1 MSKSK
6 NKNGNGKVIRTQA
19 DMDKAVKSINNILR
33 RDKAKG
39 ARLYVPELTWMFFL
53 RYLDLMEEAEAQQ
66 SAALGATF
74 TPSLCAPYR
83 WRDWAAPF
91 DYKRSL
97 AELQAA
103 QAPGWKRAELTGQG
117 STLGDYLRF
126 VNGDLFPHLQTLGEN
141 SNATNKQKVIAE
153 IFRNKE
159 RTILASETNLQDA
172 LDRVHALSEAQV
184 SEQHMFPMSQALES
198 LLPSLGEK
206 KNDGGQFFTPREV
219 IRVIIKTVNP
229 QLGRSVY
236 DPCAGTCG
244 FLIEAFKHLMDQDP
258 AATQI
263 QQLKTETLWAREDA
277 GEAIPIALANMVLH
291 GVDLPR
297 IWHGN
302 TLTKAETYGDL
313 FSGAPQQFD
322 YILTN
327 PPFGSKEGKDAQQ
340 HFAYKCGKAQILFL
354 QHIISS
360 LVDGGTCGMVIDEG
374 VLFHTKTAAYK
385 QTKRKLLDECHLWC
399 IISLPQGVFVNA
411 GAGVKTDLLFFTKG
425 PSTDRVW
432 YYDMTLTPEFKP
444 RKVNKSNPMLFDDFD
459 DFFERLAL
467 RSDDPGKISE
477 RSWYVTID
485 EIRAKNYDLKATNQ
499 NAPDLS
505 DKRTPA
511 ELIKIIEEAQAEIA
525 AGLAEL
531 KK

>member
-1 MSKSK
+1 MTRHVNSNS
-6 NKNGNGKVIRTQA
+6 NGRIIQTQA
-19 DMDKAVKSINNILR
+19 DMDKAVKAINNILR

-53 RYLDLMEEAEAQQ
+53 RYLDLMEESEAQRA
-66 SAALGATF
+66 SALGATF
-74 TPSLCAPYR
+74 RPSLEASYR

-91 DYKRSL
+91 DHKKPTAQLKS
-97 AELQAA
+97 E
-103 QAPGWKRAELTGQG
+103 QAPGWKRAELTGEG

-126 VNGDLFPHLQTLGEN
+126 VNGDLFPHLQRLGEN
-141 SNATNKQKVIAE
+141 ANATNKQKVIAE

-159 RTILASETNLQDA
+159 RTVLASETNLQDA
-172 LDRVHALSEAQV
+172 LDRIHALSEAQI

-229 QLGRSVY
+229 RLGRTVY

-244 FLIEAFKHLMDQDP
+244 FLIEAFKHLMAQHP
-258 AATQI
+258 TATQI

-277 GEAIPIALANMVLH
+277 AEAIPIALANMVLH

-297 IWHGN
+297 LWHGN
-302 TLTKAETYGDL
+302 TLTRAETYGEL
-313 FSGAPQQFD
+313 FTGAPAQFD
-322 YILTN
+322 YIFTN
-327 PPFGSKEGKDAQQ
+327 PPFGSKEGRDAQQ
-340 HFAYKCGKAQILFL
+340 YFDYKCGKAQILFL
-354 QHIISS
+354 QHIIAS
-360 LVDGGTCGMVIDEG
+360 LAEAGTCGMVIDEG
-374 VLFHTKTAAYK
+374 VLFHTKTAAYR
-385 QTKRKLLDECHLWC
+385 QTKRKLLDECDLWC

-425 PSTDRVW
+425 RPTDQVW

-444 RKVNKSNPMLFDDFD
+444 RKVNKGNPMLLDDFAD
-459 DFFERLAL
+459 LFQRLAL
-467 RSDDPGKISE
+467 PAADPGRVSA
-477 RSWYVTID
+477 RSWYVTIE
-485 EIRAKNYDLKATNQ
+485 EIRARGYDLKATNP

-511 ELIKIIEEAQAEIA
+511 ELIRIIEEAQAEIA
-525 AGLAEL
+525 AGLAAL
-531 KK
+531 KQ

>member
-1 MSKSK
+1 MSKNS
-6 NKNGNGKVIRTQA
+6 NKNSNNRTIRTQA
-19 DMDKAVKSINNILR
+19 DMDKAVKAINNILR

-53 RYLDLMEEAEAQQ
+53 RYLDLMEESEKQKAE
-66 SAALGATF
+66 ALGAAS
-74 TPSLCAPYR
+74 TPSLSAPYR

-91 DYKRSL
+91 NHKIPAR
-97 AELQAA
+97 ELKTAH
-103 QAPGWKRAELTGQG
+103 APGWKRAELTGNG
-117 STLGDYLRF
+117 STLGDYLKF
-126 VNGDLFPHLQTLGEN
+126 VNGELFPHLQKLGEN
-141 SNATNKQKVIAE
+141 ANATNKQKVIAE

-159 RTILASETNLQDA
+159 RTVLASETNLQDA
-172 LDRVHALSEAQV
+172 LDRVHALSEALI

-198 LLPSLGEK
+198 LLPNLGEK
-206 KNDGGQFFTPREV
+206 KNDGGQFFTPREI
-219 IRVIIKTVNP
+219 IRVIIQTVNP

-236 DPCAGTCG
+236 DPCSGTCG
-244 FLIEAFKHLMDQDP
+244 FLIEAFKHLMMQQP
-258 AATQI
+258 TATQI

-277 GEAIPIALANMVLH
+277 AEAIPIALANMVLH

-302 TLTKAETYGDL
+302 TLTRAETFGEL
-313 FSGAPQQFD
+313 FTGAPAQFD
-322 YILTN
+322 YIFTN
-327 PPFGSKEGKDAQQ
+327 PPFGSKEGTDAQQ
-340 HFAYKCGKAQILFL
+340 YFDYKCGKAQILFL

-360 LVDGGTCGMVIDEG
+360 LADGGTCGMVIDEG

-385 QTKRKLLDECHLWC
+385 QTKRKLVDECNLWC

-411 GAGVKTDLLFFTKG
+411 GAGVKTDLMFFTKG
-425 PSTDRVW
+425 ESTERVW

-444 RKVNKSNPMLFDDFD
+444 RKVNKGNPMLFDDFT
-459 DFFERLAL
+459 DFFTRLAL
-467 RSDDPGKISE
+467 SPDDPNRISE
-477 RSWYVTID
+477 KSWYLTIE
-485 EIRAKNYDLKATNQ
+485 EIHARNYDLKATNQ

-525 AGLAEL
+525 AGLAAL